1 MTGEKICC
9 VCDDGDDSI
18 GGGQNEV
25 GILAGSPVIVDFD
38 AVSFVFLFKDINC
51 MDSSE
56 MLIFLIKCWSDVL
69 LDKVVL
75 LGWVIE
81 DDFCW
86 DDVEEDGD
94 VLQGLSIEELLDG
107 SFY

>member
-1 MTGEKICC
+1 
-9 VCDDGDDSI
+9 
-18 GGGQNEV
+18 
-25 GILAGSPVIVDFD
+25 
-38 AVSFVFLFKDINC
+38 
-51 MDSSE
+51 
-56 MLIFLIKCWSDVL
+56 MLIFLIKCWPDVL
-69 LDKVVL
+69 LDKVLL